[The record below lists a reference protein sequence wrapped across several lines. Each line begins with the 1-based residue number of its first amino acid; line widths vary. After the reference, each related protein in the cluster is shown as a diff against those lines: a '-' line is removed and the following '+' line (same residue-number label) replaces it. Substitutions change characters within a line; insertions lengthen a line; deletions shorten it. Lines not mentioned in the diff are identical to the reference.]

1 MFRAIRHQGRFEG
14 SDIPYTNSQPS
25 TVLAHIG
32 VKTDPSQT
40 EAKHDK
46 QILCMDDDKGVLIPS
61 N

>member
-1 MFRAIRHQGRFEG
+1 MFQAIRRGRFEG
-14 SDIPYTNSQPS
+14 GNIPYTNSQPS

-32 VKTDPSQT
+32 MKTDPSQT

-46 QILCMDDDKGVLIPS
+46 QIPRMDDDKGILTLS